1 MLSIFNTALECLCY
15 PKSGFQTNQKLQ
27 RVLTN
32 RNAMAGGK
40 GEINDK
46 CEKGGKSTTN
56 VEKCTTHKRARV
68 VREVS
73 FEAQTAQISLSVP
86 LPLANHR
93 PQEYLEK

>member
-1 MLSIFNTALECLCY
+1 
-15 PKSGFQTNQKLQ
+15 
-27 RVLTN
+27 
-32 RNAMAGGK
+32 MAGGK
-40 GEINDK
+40 GKIYDS

-86 LPLANHR
+86 LATSEPPTTKISEEIEISFH
-93 PQEYLEK
+93 

>member
-1 MLSIFNTALECLCY
+1 
-15 PKSGFQTNQKLQ
+15 
-27 RVLTN
+27 
-32 RNAMAGGK
+32 MAGGK

-46 CEKGGKSTTN
+46 CEKGGESTTN

-86 LPLANHR
+86 LATGEPPTTR
-93 PQEYLEK
+93 ISGEIKKYLSINIFKMTKGDCLVSGNVK

>member
-1 MLSIFNTALECLCY
+1 MTLLSQVWFPDK
-15 PKSGFQTNQKLQ
+15 PKVE
-27 RVLTN
+27 RVMTN

-40 GEINDK
+40 GKIYDK
-46 CEKGGKSTTN
+46 WEKVGKSTTN

-86 LPLANHR
+86 LATGEPPTTRMSEEIETSFH
-93 PQEYLEK
+93 